1 MKKLL
6 LAGALLLVFGLA
18 GAQKVYFIYIQSD
31 NNTPFFI
38 KTGDKVTSSTAS
50 GYVILSNLVD
60 SVYQFTVGKNGQAA
74 VESRFSIP
82 VNKQDKGF
90 LLKEAEGKFSLFDL
104 QAMTLLQP
112 LALGGTSAEPVEKR
126 TDAFTVLLAQA
137 ANDPSLLEIRAT
149 PAVQKGTA
157 TPAEPAVAVATTTA
171 PQKEEP
177 QPETTTEDTTQTQV
191 TANSD
196 TTTSEAAASATGTP
210 ENRNSETATP
220 PVTDAEK
227 ETTESSGID
236 TVQQSVVSEEQPKAT
251 IQEEAPVYKPSVV
264 TRRSESS
271 TSEGFGLVFL
281 DDSNGTVDT
290 IRILIP
296 NQNAWSRND
305 PADVPATKKFLE
317 ISSVDTTTTGTEP
330 AVANETATTRLNKN
344 CDATAT
350 EGDFFKLR
358 RNMAAKE
365 KEEAMIREAK
375 KYFRKACFT
384 TEQIRNLSG
393 LFLTASGKFQFFDA
407 AYPYVSDREQYAAL
421 QTEIHDNY
429 YADRFKELIAK

>member
-1 MKKLL
+1 MKKML
-6 LAGALLLVFGLA
+6 LAGALLLGFGLA

-31 NNTPFFI
+31 SNTPFFV
-38 KTGDKVTSSTAS
+38 KMGDKVTSSTAS

-112 LALGGTSAEPVEKR
+112 LALGGTSAEPVGKR

-137 ANDPSLLEIRAT
+137 ANDPSLLEVRAT
-149 PAVQKGTA
+149 PAVQKETGN
-157 TPAEPAVAVATTTA
+157 PAETTA
-171 PQKEEP
+171 AAAINTTPQKEEP
-177 QPETTTEDTTQTQV
+177 QPETTTEDTAQTQV
-191 TANSD
+191 AAIPDTATPEGTES
-196 TTTSEAAASATGTP
+196 STGTP
-210 ENRNSETATP
+210 ENRTPETVTP
-220 PVTDAEK
+220 PVADAEK
-227 ETTESSGID
+227 ETTEASSID
-236 TVQQSVVSEEQPKAT
+236 TAQQSVVTEEQPKA
-251 IQEEAPVYKPSVV
+251 IVQEEAPVYKPSVV

-281 DDSNGTVDT
+281 DDSNGAVDT

-305 PADVPATKKFLE
+305 PADAPDAKKFLE
-317 ISSVDTTTTGTEP
+317 ISSVDTTAGTAP
-330 AVANETATTRLNKN
+330 AAANETATTSLNKN

-365 KEEAMIREAK
+365 KDEAMIREAK
-375 KYFRKACFT
+375 KYFRKACFS

-407 AYPYVSDREQYAAL
+407 AYPYVLDREQYAAL